1 MSEAANRKSA
11 VKRHWAEPGSRHDK
25 VVRATKFGLPVLIGG
40 LALLL
45 AIAPFDKRGDVS
57 FILDKN
63 KVDQAQERM
72 RVEKARYVG
81 EDNKGQ
87 KFLIIADR
95 AVQPTSNVPVVA
107 IGGMKAQLSL
117 DKGPLSI
124 AALRGR
130 YNLEQERVLV
140 DGPVRVAGP
149 DYQLATRDVTVD
161 LDKRNL
167 VSRGPVSGQM
177 ELGQFQAGQLKADLD
192 ERTVSLDKGVRLK
205 ISPTSNRS
213 KSMPASCAMAGRCSA
228 ALVEPPVA
236 ATVMA
241 AFSNALRVTMSR
253 GRILDAS
260 NCITCSPAAAQSAS
274 RIS

>member
-11 VKRHWAEPGSRHDK
+11 VKRHWAEPGSRHDA
-25 VVRATKFGLPVLIGG
+25 VVKATKFGLPIVIGALI
-40 LALLL
+40 LLL

-63 KVDQAQERM
+63 KVEEAKERM

-87 KFLIIADR
+87 KFLIVADR

-107 IGGMKAQLSL
+107 IEGMRAQLNL
-117 DKGPLSI
+117 GKGPLSI

-149 DYQLATRDVTVD
+149 DGYQLATRDVTVD
-161 LDKRNL
+161 LDKRSLASN
-167 VSRGPVSGQM
+167 GPVSGQM

-192 ERTVSLDKGVRLK
+192 ERTVSLEKGVRLK
-205 ISPTSNRS
+205 IYQGAVR
-213 KSMPASCAMAGRCSA
+213 
-228 ALVEPPVA
+228 
-236 ATVMA
+236 
-241 AFSNALRVTMSR
+241 
-253 GRILDAS
+253 
-260 NCITCSPAAAQSAS
+260 
-274 RIS
+274 